1 MDMISQLII
10 NCGYKLKEDLAKLI
24 IVLLR
29 GADKVET
36 PSLSMLSVMSG
47 ANPNTQELID
57 SHRAASARTL
67 SSSDVLSKVNKTT
80 KLYINKFCT
89 NYIFNKIINNVV
101 FQSLLYV
108 DEVVL
113 QDLLPLLQEL
123 LTTNIGLPTKVA
135 TSHFIS
141 LLITQKQQ
149 KLDSKFLGK
158 TC

>member
-67 SSSDVLSKVNKTT
+67 SSSDVLSKVNK
-80 KLYINKFCT
+80 I
-89 NYIFNKIINNVV
+89 
-101 FQSLLYV
+101 
-108 DEVVL
+108 
-113 QDLLPLLQEL
+113 
-123 LTTNIGLPTKVA
+123 TKV
-135 TSHFIS
+135 IY
-141 LLITQKQQ
+141 
-149 KLDSKFLGK
+149 
-158 TC
+158 